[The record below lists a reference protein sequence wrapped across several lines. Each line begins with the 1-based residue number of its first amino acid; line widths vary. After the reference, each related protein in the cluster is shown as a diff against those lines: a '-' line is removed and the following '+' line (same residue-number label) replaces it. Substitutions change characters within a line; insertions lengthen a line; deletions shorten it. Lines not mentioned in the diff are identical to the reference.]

1 MRHSPHSTRPGSLSV
16 FSPTNRRHFLLGAA
30 ATLATARAGALAAA
44 FAPANDHAGG
54 PLKIEAVELI
64 ELHGKYTEEA
74 GVNGQPQVNPLDV
87 YDDLRPEPYSD
98 KPSGSKQV
106 HTSAIY
112 LRLHA
117 GGIEGL

>member
-1 MRHSPHSTRPGSLSV
+1 MGT
-16 FSPTNRRHFLLGAA
+16 A

-54 PLKIEAVELI
+54 PLKIEGVELV
-64 ELHGKYTEEA
+64 ELHGSYTEEA

-112 LRLHA
+112 VRLHA
-117 GGIEGL
+117 GG